1 MLYCKAYFC
10 WTVVLVA
17 MVTGCTNPTLRTEF
31 GVREGAAGRES
42 LHGSGVLSEMFRQ
55 NGCRVATL
63 NAFSRRLNDFNVVV
77 WFADDFSGP
86 SDVQQQ
92 VIRNW
97 LADREH
103 RAWIWIGRDYNAVPR
118 YTESILGQVTDARR
132 AWLFRAHSL
141 LKHESRRTSR
151 QPPTWPG
158 LFHMER
164 LPAARAATGIIAPP
178 DWQTGVD
185 LARLDIP
192 VAERLV
198 LYREESQAPNAP
210 GSTKLSS
217 ARSSQEPSGENSD
230 YQPADPQHWLTSG
243 DAQYWQARILLDSA
257 EGPLVVQFS
266 GWEDY
271 GKLLVVANG
280 SLLMN
285 AGLANRQ
292 NRRLAEKIVAECG
305 EGQKVAFLLTD
316 ERHRR
321 AAWQNDSSQQHR
333 ARWFFAWP
341 LGAVLAHLLI
351 GAAIVVWMY
360 FPIFGKARNVE
371 DRPPVEF
378 ARHLEAMGELLRAT
392 REKQFA
398 DDRITA
404 YLERK
409 REKPSA
415 IQAIHRK
422 PTTDLTSR

>member
-1 MLYCKAYFC
+1 M
-10 WTVVLVA
+10 A
-17 MVTGCTNPTLRTEF
+17 MVAGCTNPTLRTEF

-63 NAFSRRLNDFNVVV
+63 NAFSHRLNDFNVVV

-92 VIRNW
+92 MIRNW

-103 RAWIWIGRDYNAVPR
+103 RAWIWVGRDYNAVPR
-118 YTESILGQVTDARR
+118 YAESILAQVTDARR

-141 LKHESRRTSR
+141 LKHDSRRTSGL
-151 QPPTWPG
+151 PPTWPG

-164 LPAARAATGIIAPP
+164 LPVARPATGIIAHP

-198 LYREESQAPNAP
+198 LYQDESQAPNAR
-210 GSTKLSS
+210 GSTKLSLAKS
-217 ARSSQEPSGENSD
+217 WREPSGENSD
-230 YQPADPQHWLTSG
+230 YQHADPQHRLESG
-243 DAQYWQARILLDSA
+243 DAQYWQARVLLASA

-266 GWEDY
+266 EWEHC

-321 AAWQNDSSQQHR
+321 AAWQNDPPQQHR

-371 DRPPVEF
+371 DGSPVEF

-398 DDRITA
+398 DDRIVA
-404 YLERK
+404 YLEQRRK
-409 REKPSA
+409 KPLGT
-415 IQAIHRK
+415 QPIHRK
-422 PTTDLTSR
+422 PTTNLTSR